1 MLCCGG
7 NLSAEQQED
16 LKKSKNYDMA
26 QAAEQHRQQ
35 HIKKLLLLGAGESG
49 KSTLFKQMISIYGT
63 GFTQEEFQN
72 YEIVVYNNMVQ
83 AIKVLVQWTDELLT
97 HPDIDGTA
105 IIPDHEEAKTFFQ
118 ELDNQAVVDAEF
130 AKHLATLWGE
140 DAGIAKTYSLRTK
153 FQFPDSAKYFFD
165 DVERIAAEDYVPNE
179 QDVLRSRVRTTG
191 IVELEFIIDGQE
203 FKMFDVGGQRNERKK
218 LIHCFGNVTAVIFV
232 AAISEYDQKL
242 YEDNETNR
250 LCESLELFEEICNSR
265 WFRETSIILFL
276 NKSDL
281 FLDKIM
287 KEDLKNHFPE
297 FEGDVRDYEQARKW
311 LQQLFVSKN
320 RSADKEVY
328 SHTTCATDKKNVKM
342 VFDAVKDIVI
352 KASLR
357 EGGLM

>member
-179 QDVLRSRVRTTG
+179 Q
-191 IVELEFIIDGQE
+191 
-203 FKMFDVGGQRNERKK
+203 GGQRNERKK

-232 AAISEYDQKL
+232 AAISEYDQ
-242 YEDNETNR
+242 E
-250 LCESLELFEEICNSR
+250 
-265 WFRETSIILFL
+265 
-276 NKSDL
+276 
-281 FLDKIM
+281 
-287 KEDLKNHFPE
+287 
-297 FEGDVRDYEQARKW
+297 
-311 LQQLFVSKN
+311 
-320 RSADKEVY
+320 
-328 SHTTCATDKKNVKM
+328 
-342 VFDAVKDIVI
+342 
-352 KASLR
+352 
-357 EGGLM
+357 

>member
-1 MLCCGG
+1 M
-7 NLSAEQQED
+7 
-16 LKKSKNYDMA
+16 
-26 QAAEQHRQQ
+26 
-35 HIKKLLLLGAGESG
+35 
-49 KSTLFKQMISIYGT
+49 
-63 GFTQEEFQN
+63 
-72 YEIVVYNNMVQ
+72 VVYGAWCLPGQ
-83 AIKVLVQWTDELLT
+83 TTLIQRL
-97 HPDIDGTA
+97 
-105 IIPDHEEAKTFFQ
+105 
-118 ELDNQAVVDAEF
+118 F
-130 AKHLATLWGE
+130 AKHLGTLWGE

-179 QDVLRSRVRTTG
+179 Q
-191 IVELEFIIDGQE
+191 
-203 FKMFDVGGQRNERKK
+203 GGQRNERKK

-242 YEDNETNR
+242 YEDNETNS

-281 FLDKIM
+281 FLEKIM
-287 KEDLKNHFPE
+287 KVDLKNHFPE